1 MHRLAAV
8 RATTGNPIS
17 NAHLYIQGVLQWS
30 APNQLT
36 VQPTSGSVGF
46 EDLALWGET
55 DELLGVLRSGG
66 DLRARGVYFMPNDR
80 MEFRSPASATPQDA
94 QFIARSLGLL
104 QGTLR
109 MQPTP
114 SNVVLVPLLA
124 GSGLVR

>member
-1 MHRLAAV
+1 MLTCIV
-8 RATTGNPIS
+8 DGS
-17 NAHLYIQGVLQWS
+17 LQWS

-36 VQPTSGSVGF
+36 VQPTPGSVGF

-55 DELLGVLRSGG
+55 ANLSELKSGG
-66 DLRARGVYFMPNDR
+66 DLRARGVYFLPNDR

-94 QFIARSLGLL
+94 QFISRSLALL

-114 SNVVLVPLLA
+114 SNVVQVPLLG